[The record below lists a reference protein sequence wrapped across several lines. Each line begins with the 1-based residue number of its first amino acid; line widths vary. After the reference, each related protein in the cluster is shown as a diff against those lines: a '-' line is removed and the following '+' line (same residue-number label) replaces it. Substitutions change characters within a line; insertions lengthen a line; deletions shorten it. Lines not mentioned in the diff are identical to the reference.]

1 MLTKE
6 DYMKLDKK
14 RLAELLVEKDNEIE
28 RLRQY
33 YPPVISPYLQ
43 PDLTPKCYEPGG
55 TCTNPH
61 MDCINCPRKITG
73 SPWTYTTT
81 SNIIRGN
88 NEQGKDDEKSI

>member
-6 DYMKLDKK
+6 DYMKLDKE

-43 PDLTPKCYEPGG
+43 PDLTPKCYAGG
-55 TCTNPH
+55 ICTNPH

-73 SPWTYTTT
+73 SPWTITT
-81 SNIIRGN
+81 SNIIRDN
-88 NEQGKDDEKSI
+88 NEQDKDDEKSI